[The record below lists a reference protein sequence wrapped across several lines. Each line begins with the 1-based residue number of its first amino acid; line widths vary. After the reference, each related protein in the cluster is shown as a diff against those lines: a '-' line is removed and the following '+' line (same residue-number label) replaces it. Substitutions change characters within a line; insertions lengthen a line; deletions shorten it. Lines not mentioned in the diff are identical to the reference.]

1 MIRYPSITGK
11 TPEEQIEQLRR
22 ALYQLI
28 DQINFEMNEIRRKE
42 DNHGSNQ

>member
-28 DQINFEMNEIRRKE
+28 DQINFELNEIRRKE
-42 DNHGSNQ
+42 DNHGNNQ